1 MKHIL
6 PYNNFTPI
14 LEKLTAVDDD
24 VNLIYDLYFKKD
36 IEEIEKTGIVK
47 SSMFQISETD
57 TSILQSEESLK
68 GNELAPCKILIN
80 RNQNGYDPINKIIVI
95 SVNFGALNF
104 ALGEGGN
111 IEKTSQKLPVNKR
124 TSFLKQ
130 FTKEKIKG
138 SIHHELAH
146 WLDDVFNN
154 QHILKRIKKQ
164 ISAGTS
170 NIGGKPV
177 NAEKFEI
184 QGQIH
189 NIKQLHNSF
198 SDKWN
203 EMTFREMISL
213 SPALNTVY
221 NQLNSEQLKQWKRD
235 LKTRMSREGLLGN
248 KMRD

>member
-47 SSMFQISETD
+47 SSMFQIAETD

-80 RNQNGYDPINKIIVI
+80 RNQNGYDPINKIILI

-111 IEKTSQKLPVNKR
+111 IEKTSQILPVNQR
-124 TSFLKQ
+124 TSFLKE

-138 SIHHELAH
+138 SIHHELTH

-154 QHILKRIKKQ
+154 QHILKRVKKQ
-164 ISAGTS
+164 ISAGTR

>member
-80 RNQNGYDPINKIIVI
+80 RNQNGYDPINKIILI

-111 IEKTSQKLPVNKR
+111 IEKTSQILPVNQR
-124 TSFLKQ
+124 TSFLKE

-138 SIHHELAH
+138 SIHHELTH

-154 QHILKRIKKQ
+154 QHILKRVKKQ
-164 ISAGTS
+164 ISAGTR

-213 SPALNTVY
+213 SPALNAIY

>member
-80 RNQNGYDPINKIIVI
+80 RNQNGYDPINKIILI

-111 IEKTSQKLPVNKR
+111 IEKTSQILPVNQR
-124 TSFLKQ
+124 TSFLKE

-138 SIHHELAH
+138 SIHHELTH
-146 WLDDVFNN
+146 WLDDIFHN
-154 QHILKRIKKQ
+154 QHILKRVKKQ
-164 ISAGTS
+164 ISAGTR

-213 SPALNTVY
+213 SPALNAIY

>member
-36 IEEIEKTGIVK
+36 IEEIEKTGIIK

-80 RNQNGYDPINKIIVI
+80 RNQNGYDPINKIILI
-95 SVNFGALNF
+95 SVNFGAHNF

-111 IEKTSQKLPVNKR
+111 IEKTSQILPEKQRN
-124 TSFLKQ
+124 SFLRE

-138 SIHHELAH
+138 SIHHELTH
-146 WLDDVFNN
+146 WLDDVFHNE
-154 QHILKRIKKQ
+154 HILKRVKKQ
-164 ISAGTS
+164 IEFGSRNLS
-170 NIGGKPV
+170 GKSV

-198 SDKWN
+198 LDRWN
-203 EMTFREMISL
+203 DMTFAEMISL
-213 SPALNTVY
+213 SPALTSVY
-221 NQLNSEQLKQWKRD
+221 NQLTSTEHKQWKRD
-235 LKTRMSREGLLGN
+235 LKTRMSREGLLGIN
-248 KMRD
+248 MRD